1 MIGQDTSVVDCAQFL
16 EGLNVNCDIEKTL
29 FDDLIAD
36 LGLQVRDH
44 FYSSAISYDFA

>member
-1 MIGQDTSVVDCAQFL
+1 MVDCAQYL
-16 EGLNVNCDIEKTL
+16 EGLNVNCELEKSL

-44 FYSSAISYDFA
+44 Y